1 MTIKRH
7 QRVELEKLT
16 TNELIDYVMQLEE
29 QFTSDSTNS
38 SKPPSRDSAAGREN
52 RKAKKNTSLRRSGER
67 KPGGQNG
74 HPGATLRPSDKPD
87 TQIDLPLDRCPC
99 CQSSLSERDQ
109 TGKRTKR
116 QVFDLPK
123 PPPLECT
130 QYNSP
135 EYHCA
140 NCESFVHCEFPEGVN
155 APVQYGSR
163 LAAWLVYM
171 KDELLLPYK
180 RIETFFRDLMD
191 VPVSSAT
198 IDQARKRIHQN
209 LEQWEKAL
217 IKKLIKEEVL
227 GADESGLRVNQDL
240 YWLHVASTEL
250 LTHYAVHEKRGK
262 EGMDATGILPNFK
275 GRLIHDYLSAY
286 LKYEQCEH
294 GLCNQHHLRDLKAVG
309 EMDGQSWSGQMAEV
323 LKSMLHRRH
332 EHEAD
337 ETRPSEEEITQ
348 WQNQYEEVLK
358 TAEAENP
365 LPPDPPPQP
374 DGKKKRG
381 RKKKGKARNLF
392 ERFRDKAEEILVF
405 FKDFRV
411 PFTNNQPEQDIR
423 MLKVQQ
429 KVSGCFR
436 TKDGAK
442 RFARI
447 RSYLSTMR
455 KQKNNLF
462 EALKAAIEG
471 SPKSELRGS

>member
-1 MTIKRH
+1 
-7 QRVELEKLT
+7 
-16 TNELIDYVMQLEE
+16 
-29 QFTSDSTNS
+29 
-38 SKPPSRDSAAGREN
+38 
-52 RKAKKNTSLRRSGER
+52 
-67 KPGGQNG
+67 
-74 HPGATLRPSDKPD
+74 
-87 TQIDLPLDRCPC
+87 
-99 CQSSLSERDQ
+99 
-109 TGKRTKR
+109 
-116 QVFDLPK
+116 
-123 PPPLECT
+123 
-130 QYNSP
+130 
-135 EYHCA
+135 
-140 NCESFVHCEFPEGVN
+140 
-155 APVQYGSR
+155 
-163 LAAWLVYM
+163 M

-358 TAEAENP
+358 RRKPRIRCRPIRRHSQTARKNEAE
-365 LPPDPPPQP
+365 
-374 DGKKKRG
+374 R
-381 RKKKGKARNLF
+381 RKARQEIYSSAF
-392 ERFRDKAEEILVF
+392 ETR
-405 FKDFRV
+405 
-411 PFTNNQPEQDIR
+411 
-423 MLKVQQ
+423 Q
-429 KVSGCFR
+429 KKSWYSSKTSGCHLPTISRNKTFECSKCSRKYPGAFGQR
-436 TKDGAK
+436 TGRNASRESGLTYQQCASK
-442 RFARI
+442 RTT
-447 RSYLSTMR
+447 S
-455 KQKNNLF
+455 
-462 EALKAAIEG
+462 LKH
-471 SPKSELRGS
+471 